1 MEKMNKQNHID
12 KRIILASASPRR
24 VELLSKLVPSFD
36 ILPTNADENQNGI
49 SSAKDLVMFLALK
62 KCQYCITH
70 NAIDYNSLIISAD
83 TVVYCD
89 KVLGK
94 PKSKEDARSMI
105 DSLSGRTHSVYTGVA
120 IYNTSTKQFDVFYD
134 RSDVTVKRISK
145 SEIEEYIQTD
155 EPYDKAGSYAI
166 QGAFGQYIESIS
178 GSYENIVGLPIQ
190 KLADK
195 LNLCQNIYPLA
206 ALIPRIAN

>member
-12 KRIILASASPRR
+12 KRIILASASTRR

-83 TVVYCD
+83 TVVYCNGI
-89 KVLGK
+89 LGK
-94 PKSKEDARSMI
+94 PKSKADARNMI
-105 DSLSGRTHSVYTGVA
+105 ESISGRTHSVYTGLA
-120 IYNTSTKQFDVFYD
+120 IYDASSKRFDVFYD
-134 RSDVTVKRISK
+134 RSDVTVKRLSK
-145 SEIEEYIQTD
+145 EEIEEYIQSD

-166 QGAFGQYIESIS
+166 QGTFGQYVESIS

-190 KLADK
+190 KLAKHLSD
-195 LNLCQNIYPLA
+195 Y
-206 ALIPRIAN
+206 

>member
-12 KRIILASASPRR
+12 KKIILASASPRR
-24 VELLSKLVPSFD
+24 VDLLSKLVPSFD

-83 TVVYCD
+83 TVVYCNGI
-89 KVLGK
+89 LGK
-94 PKSKEDARSMI
+94 PKSKADARNMI
-105 DSLSGRTHSVYTGVA
+105 ESISGRTHSVYTGVA
-120 IYNTSTKQFDVFYD
+120 IYDASSKRFDVFYD
-134 RSDVTVKRISK
+134 RSDVTVKRLSK
-145 SEIEEYIQTD
+145 EEIEEYIQSD

-166 QGAFGQYIESIS
+166 QGTFGQYVESIS

-190 KLADK
+190 KLAKHLSD
-195 LNLCQNIYPLA
+195 Y
-206 ALIPRIAN
+206 

>member
-12 KRIILASASPRR
+12 KKIILASASPRR
-24 VELLSKLVPSFD
+24 VELISKLVPSFD

-83 TVVYCD
+83 TVVYCNGI
-89 KVLGK
+89 LGK
-94 PKSKEDARSMI
+94 PKSKADARNMI
-105 DSLSGRTHSVYTGVA
+105 ESISGRTHSVYTGVA
-120 IYNTSTKQFDVFYD
+120 IYDASSKRFDVFYD
-134 RSDVTVKRISK
+134 RSDVTVKRLSK
-145 SEIEEYIQTD
+145 EEIEEYIESD

-166 QGAFGQYIESIS
+166 QGTFGQYVESIS
-178 GSYENIVGLPIQ
+178 GNYENIVGLPIQ
-190 KLADK
+190 KLAKHLSD
-195 LNLCQNIYPLA
+195 Y
-206 ALIPRIAN
+206 

>member
-12 KRIILASASPRR
+12 KKIILASASPRR

-36 ILPTNADENQNGI
+36 ILPTNADENQNDI

-83 TVVYCD
+83 TVVYCNGI
-89 KVLGK
+89 LGK
-94 PKSKEDARSMI
+94 PKSKADARNMI
-105 DSLSGRTHSVYTGVA
+105 ESISGRTHSVYTGVA
-120 IYNTSTKQFDVFYD
+120 IYDASSKRFDVFYD
-134 RSDVTVKRISK
+134 RSDVTVKRLSK
-145 SEIEEYIQTD
+145 EEIEEYIESD

-166 QGAFGQYIESIS
+166 QGTFGQYVESIS
-178 GSYENIVGLPIQ
+178 GSYENIVGIPIQ
-190 KLADK
+190 KLAKHLSD
-195 LNLCQNIYPLA
+195 Y
-206 ALIPRIAN
+206 

>member
-12 KRIILASASPRR
+12 KKIILASASPRR

-83 TVVYCD
+83 TVVYCNGI
-89 KVLGK
+89 LGK
-94 PKSKEDARSMI
+94 PKSKADARNMI
-105 DSLSGRTHSVYTGVA
+105 ESISGRTHSVYTGLA
-120 IYNTSTKQFDVFYD
+120 IYDASSKLFDVFYD
-134 RSDVTVKRISK
+134 RSDVTVKRLSK
-145 SEIEEYIQTD
+145 EEIEEYIQSD

-166 QGAFGQYIESIS
+166 QGTFGQYVESIS

-190 KLADK
+190 KLAKHLSD
-195 LNLCQNIYPLA
+195 Y
-206 ALIPRIAN
+206 

>member
-12 KRIILASASPRR
+12 KKIILASASPRR

-83 TVVYCD
+83 TVVYCNGI
-89 KVLGK
+89 LGK
-94 PKSKEDARSMI
+94 PKSKADARNMI
-105 DSLSGRTHSVYTGVA
+105 ESISGRTHSVYTGVA
-120 IYNTSTKQFDVFYD
+120 IYDASSKRFDVFYD
-134 RSDVTVKRISK
+134 RSDVTVKRLSK
-145 SEIEEYIQTD
+145 EEIEEYIESD

-166 QGAFGQYIESIS
+166 QGTFRQYVESIS

-190 KLADK
+190 KLAKHLRD
-195 LNLCQNIYPLA
+195 Y
-206 ALIPRIAN
+206 

>member
-12 KRIILASASPRR
+12 KKIILASASPRR
-24 VELLSKLVPSFD
+24 VELLSKLVPNFD

-49 SSAKDLVMFLALK
+49 SSAKDLVMFLSLK

-70 NAIDYNSLIISAD
+70 NAIDDNSLIISAD

-89 KVLGK
+89 GILGK
-94 PKSKEDARSMI
+94 PESKADARNMI
-105 DSLSGRTHSVYTGVA
+105 ESISGRTHSVYTGVA
-120 IYNTSTKQFDVFYD
+120 IYDASSKRFDVFYD
-134 RSDVTVKRISK
+134 RSDVTVKRLSK
-145 SEIEEYIQTD
+145 EEIEEYIESD

-166 QGAFGQYIESIS
+166 QGTFGQYVESIS

-190 KLADK
+190 KLAKHLSD
-195 LNLCQNIYPLA
+195 Y
-206 ALIPRIAN
+206 

>member
-12 KRIILASASPRR
+12 KKIILASASPRR

-83 TVVYCD
+83 TVVYCNGI
-89 KVLGK
+89 LGK
-94 PKSKEDARSMI
+94 PKSKADARNMI
-105 DSLSGRTHSVYTGVA
+105 ESISVRTHSVYTGVA
-120 IYNTSTKQFDVFYD
+120 IYDASSKRFDVFYD
-134 RSDVTVKRISK
+134 RSDVTVKRLSK
-145 SEIEEYIQTD
+145 EEIEEYIESD

-166 QGAFGQYIESIS
+166 QGTFGQYVESIS

-190 KLADK
+190 KLAKHLSD
-195 LNLCQNIYPLA
+195 Y
-206 ALIPRIAN
+206 

>member
-12 KRIILASASPRR
+12 KKIILASASPRR
-24 VELLSKLVPSFD
+24 VNLLSKLVPSFD

-70 NAIDYNSLIISAD
+70 NILDDNSLIISAD
-83 TVVYCD
+83 TLVYCD

-105 DSLSGRTHSVYTGVA
+105 ESLSGRTHSVYTGVA

-190 KLADK
+190 KLAKHLSD
-195 LNLCQNIYPLA
+195 Y
-206 ALIPRIAN
+206 

>member
-12 KRIILASASPRR
+12 KKIILASASPRR

-83 TVVYCD
+83 TVVYCNGI
-89 KVLGK
+89 LGK
-94 PKSKEDARSMI
+94 PKSKADARNMI
-105 DSLSGRTHSVYTGVA
+105 ESISGRTHSVYTGLA
-120 IYNTSTKQFDVFYD
+120 IYDASSKRFDVFYD
-134 RSDVTVKRISK
+134 RSDVTVKRLSK
-145 SEIEEYIQTD
+145 EEIEEYIESD

-166 QGAFGQYIESIS
+166 QGTFRQYVESIS

-190 KLADK
+190 KLAKHLSD
-195 LNLCQNIYPLA
+195 Y
-206 ALIPRIAN
+206 

>member
-12 KRIILASASPRR
+12 KKIILASASPRR

-36 ILPTNADENQNGI
+36 ILPTNADDNQNGI

-62 KCQYCITH
+62 KCQYYITH

-83 TVVYCD
+83 TVVYCNGI
-89 KVLGK
+89 LGK
-94 PKSKEDARSMI
+94 PKSKADARNMI
-105 DSLSGRTHSVYTGVA
+105 ETISGRTHSVYTGVA
-120 IYNTSTKQFDVFYD
+120 IYDASSKRFDVFYD
-134 RSDVTVKRISK
+134 RSDVTVKRLSK
-145 SEIEEYIQTD
+145 EEIEEYIQSD

-166 QGAFGQYIESIS
+166 QGTFGQYVESIS

-190 KLADK
+190 KLAKHLSD
-195 LNLCQNIYPLA
+195 Y
-206 ALIPRIAN
+206 

>member
-12 KRIILASASPRR
+12 KKIILASASPRR

-83 TVVYCD
+83 TVVYCNGI
-89 KVLGK
+89 LGK
-94 PKSKEDARSMI
+94 PKSKADARNMI
-105 DSLSGRTHSVYTGVA
+105 ESISGRTHSVYTGLA
-120 IYNTSTKQFDVFYD
+120 IYDASSKRFDVFYD
-134 RSDVTVKRISK
+134 RSDVTVKRLSK
-145 SEIEEYIQTD
+145 EEIEEYIQSD

-166 QGAFGQYIESIS
+166 QGTFRQYVESIS

-190 KLADK
+190 KLAKHLSD
-195 LNLCQNIYPLA
+195 Y
-206 ALIPRIAN
+206 

>member
-12 KRIILASASPRR
+12 KKIILASASPRR

-49 SSAKDLVMFLALK
+49 FSAKDLVMFLALK

-83 TVVYCD
+83 TVVYCNGI
-89 KVLGK
+89 LGK
-94 PKSKEDARSMI
+94 PKSKADARNMI
-105 DSLSGRTHSVYTGVA
+105 ESISGRTHSVYTGVA
-120 IYNTSTKQFDVFYD
+120 IYDASSKRFDVFYN
-134 RSDVTVKRISK
+134 RSDVTVKRLSK
-145 SEIEEYIQTD
+145 EEIEEYIESD

-166 QGAFGQYIESIS
+166 QGTFRQYVESIS

-190 KLADK
+190 KLAKHLSD
-195 LNLCQNIYPLA
+195 Y
-206 ALIPRIAN
+206 

>member
-12 KRIILASASPRR
+12 KKIILASASPRR
-24 VELLSKLVPSFD
+24 VNLLSKLVPSFD

-70 NAIDYNSLIISAD
+70 NILDDNSLIISAD
-83 TVVYCD
+83 TLVYCD

-105 DSLSGRTHSVYTGVA
+105 ESLSGRTHSVYTGVA

-195 LNLCQNIYPLA
+195 LKPKYLSTCGSYT
-206 ALIPRIAN
+206 